1 MKMVNDKKNNTRY
14 LSQIIMLSAWS
25 FTIVISSFIFLFVG
39 RWIDVNLNTE
49 PTFMVGLFVLAV
61 FLCVARLYV
70 DFNRTSEQIRKIS
83 GTSLN

>member
-1 MKMVNDKKNNTRY
+1 MKMVNEKKNNTRY
-14 LSQIIMLSAWS
+14 LSQIIMLSTWS

-61 FLCVARLYV
+61 SLCVARLYV
-70 DFNRTSEQIRKIS
+70 DFNRTSEQIRKIRHQA
-83 GTSLN
+83 

>member
-1 MKMVNDKKNNTRY
+1 MKMVNKKRNNTRY

-61 FLCVARLYV
+61 SLCIARLYV
-70 DFNRTSEQIRKIS
+70 DFNRTSEQIRKIRHQA
-83 GTSLN
+83 

>member
-1 MKMVNDKKNNTRY
+1 MKMVNKKKNNTRY

-61 FLCVARLYV
+61 SLCIARLYM
-70 DFNRTSEQIRKIS
+70 DFNRTSEQIRKIRHQA
-83 GTSLN
+83 

>member
-1 MKMVNDKKNNTRY
+1 MEMVNKKKNNTRY

-61 FLCVARLYV
+61 SLCIARLYV
-70 DFNRTSEQIRKIS
+70 DFNRTSEQIRKIRHQA
-83 GTSLN
+83 

>member
-1 MKMVNDKKNNTRY
+1 MKMVNKKKNNTRY

-61 FLCVARLYV
+61 SLCIARLYV
-70 DFNRTSEQIRKIS
+70 DFNRTSEQIRKIRHQA
-83 GTSLN
+83 

>member
-1 MKMVNDKKNNTRY
+1 MKMVNEKKDNTRY

-61 FLCVARLYV
+61 SLCVARLYV
-70 DFNRTSEQIRKIS
+70 DFNRTSEQIRKIRHQA
-83 GTSLN
+83 

>member
-1 MKMVNDKKNNTRY
+1 MKMVNEKKNNTRY

-61 FLCVARLYV
+61 SLCVARLYV
-70 DFNRTSEQIRKIS
+70 DFNRTSEQIRKIRHQA
-83 GTSLN
+83 

>member
-1 MKMVNDKKNNTRY
+1 MKMVNKKKNNTRY

-61 FLCVARLYV
+61 SLCVARLYV
-70 DFNRTSEQIRKIS
+70 DFNRTSEQIRKIRHQA
-83 GTSLN
+83 

>member
-1 MKMVNDKKNNTRY
+1 
-14 LSQIIMLSAWS
+14 MLSAWS

-61 FLCVARLYV
+61 SLCIARLYV
-70 DFNRTSEQIRKIS
+70 DFNRTSEQIRKIRHQA
-83 GTSLN
+83 

>member
-1 MKMVNDKKNNTRY
+1 MKMVNKKKNNTRY

-49 PTFMVGLFVLAV
+49 PTFMVGLFVFAV
-61 FLCVARLYV
+61 SLCIARLYV
-70 DFNRTSEQIRKIS
+70 DFNRTSEQIRKIRHQA
-83 GTSLN
+83 